1 MQDET
6 LTETLSLI
14 DEETSLPKGWRSVRL
29 GDVCEVVTGGTPP
42 RSESRF
48 YGDLIPW
55 IKPDDLDRSVFVKKS
70 AEYLSEEGGKISR
83 LLPKGSV
90 LVSCIGNIGKLAIA
104 AKTLATN
111 QQINSLI
118 PSDKIDTSYL
128 YYACKVIKPKLNSE
142 ASISLVSIL
151 NKSSF
156 SNIKIP
162 LPPTIEE
169 QRRIA
174 SVLDEQMKAVEQ
186 ARLAVEA
193 QLKAANL
200 LPNAFLRVVFESEEA
215 QNWQKRKLGDY
226 AKVQSGYAF
235 KTDWYVKDGIRLL
248 RNANVFQGFIDWSD
262 AVKLG
267 NESRPKFSS
276 YELNEGDIVLSLDRP
291 LVSNG
296 LKVAKLQANDVPSLL
311 LQRVGRFLLNDEI
324 DLNYLYTFLNS
335 ENFINEIKGHDQ
347 SLGVPHISP
356 SQVENIEIPIP
367 PTIEEQRKLTERIS
381 EQMQAAETLKKS
393 LTEKLEAVK
402 KLPAAL
408 LRKAFAGEI

>member
-1 MQDET
+1 MQDEI

-14 DEETSLPKGWRSVRL
+14 DEETPLPEGWRSVRL

-48 YGDLIPW
+48 YGGSIPW
-55 IKPDDLDRSVFVKKS
+55 IKPDDLDRSVFVEKS

-118 PSDKIDTSYL
+118 PSDEIDTLYL

-174 SVLDEQMKAVEQ
+174 SVLDEQMKAVEK
-186 ARLAVEA
+186 ARFAIEE
-193 QLKAANL
+193 QLEAANL
-200 LPNAFLRVVFESEEA
+200 LPNSFLRVVFESEEA
-215 QNWQKRKLGDY
+215 QNWQETIFENVAVLQRGYDLPRQDQIKGEYPIISSSGIMGTHHEFREY
-226 AKVQSGYAF
+226 APGVITGRSGSIGKIFYTDQNYFPHNTALFIKDFKGNHPRYIYHLLNKIDLQKVASGSGVP
-235 KTDWYVKDGIRLL
+235 T
-248 RNANVFQGFIDWSD
+248 
-262 AVKLG
+262 
-267 NESRPKFSS
+267 
-276 YELNEGDIVLSLDRP
+276 LDRKEVHKLTVRHP
-291 LVSNG
+291 DLETQI
-296 LKVAKLQANDVPSLL
+296 KVAEK
-311 LQRVGRFLLNDEI
+311 I
-324 DLNYLYTFLNS
+324 DA
-335 ENFINEIKGHDQ
+335 
-347 SLGVPHISP
+347 
-356 SQVENIEIPIP
+356 
-367 PTIEEQRKLTERIS
+367 
-381 EQMQAAETLKKS
+381 QMQAAETLKKS

-402 KLPAAL
+402 LLPAAL